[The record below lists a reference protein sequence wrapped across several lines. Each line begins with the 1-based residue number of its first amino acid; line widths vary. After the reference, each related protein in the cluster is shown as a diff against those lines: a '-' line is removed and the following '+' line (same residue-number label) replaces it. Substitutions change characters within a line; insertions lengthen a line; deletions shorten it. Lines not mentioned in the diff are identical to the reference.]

1 MDESPII
8 RKAKVNQED
17 LTESDC
23 EYDSEQVDLEEDGL
37 ENRVINRGDE
47 TEQNVE
53 ALFGDQTVS
62 SEGGRKNSSTSD
74 VNSQLEVF
82 RQQWQDELQQKPGS
96 RGQSPKSSVNE
107 GNNVCLK
114 AKQANDIENEARAF
128 FLQGMQAEDDGM
140 LNEAIFYYRK
150 ALQLVPDI
158 ESRLG
163 NVLNRGPKDRAI
175 QDTESPMEKS
185 DLEEDLL
192 VHLQHMKLKDEALCQ
207 PEYEQKM
214 THISCLPVEL
224 IVYILHWVV
233 SNDLDLRSLE
243 MFSLVCRGFYVCARD
258 ERVWKKACE
267 KIWGVNLGNSKR
279 YNGSWRRM
287 MIERPHLL
295 FDGCYISKV
304 TYIRQGEQ
312 GMDSF
317 YRPFHLVEYFRY
329 VRFFPDGQVLML
341 VSPED
346 PIQSLPKLRYRNSK
360 VAGILRGGY
369 RMSDFKVT
377 CILKRVRSEPVSNN
391 RYKRHR
397 QAANQH
403 EVEMSY
409 SVEFDVVSCG
419 KRTNAQLVWH
429 SYAVTSVQRSTGE
442 EVTSNFDLNKRTFP
456 PLIFSRVR
464 SYTSA
469 STEPLM

>member
-8 RKAKVNQED
+8 TKAKVDMED
-17 LTESDC
+17 ATDSDC
-23 EYDSEQVDLEEDGL
+23 EYDNEHGDFVEDDND
-37 ENRVINRGDE
+37 NRVINRSDE
-47 TEQNVE
+47 REQDVE
-53 ALFGDQTVS
+53 APFGDHTMSCGS
-62 SEGGRKNSSTSD
+62 SRKNSSTPD
-74 VNSQLEVF
+74 VNSQLDVF

-96 RGQSPKSSVNE
+96 RGQSPRSSAND
-107 GNNVCLK
+107 GNNVGMK
-114 AKQANDIENEARAF
+114 TKQANDIENEARAF

-163 NVLNRGPKDRAI
+163 NVLNRNPRERAR
-175 QDTESPMEKS
+175 QDSESSMEKS
-185 DLEEDLL
+185 DVEEDLL
-192 VHLQHMKLKDEALCQ
+192 VHLQQLKLKDEALCQ

-243 MFSLVCRGFYVCARD
+243 MFSLVCRGFYLCARD

-267 KIWGVNLGNSKR
+267 KIWGANLGSTKR
-279 YNGSWRRM
+279 YSGSWRRM
-287 MIERPHLL
+287 MIDRPHLL

-346 PIQSLPKLRYRNSK
+346 PIQSLPKLRYRSSK
-360 VAGILRGGY
+360 TAGILRGGY

-377 CILKRVRSEPVSNN
+377 CVLKRIKSEPANNN

-397 QAANQH
+397 QAANQN

-409 SVEFDVVSCG
+409 SVEFDVMSCG
-419 KRTNAQLVWH
+419 KRTNAQLAWH
-429 SYAVTSVQRSTGE
+429 SYAVTSVQRSSGE

-456 PLIFSRVR
+456 ALIFSRVR
-464 SYTSA
+464 SYMSA